1 MNTDNTNT
9 SDATPTDSFEVI
21 AGTMLEF
28 RKEMEHYDVLGIRI
42 ASKTRHIMQAVFA
55 ILIISAIYLIFMIYE
70 MASNMSI
77 MTGHLVNMYNNFGN
91 MSHDMSE
98 ITLMVD
104 SMDKSISGIPVIAQ
118 SMTEM
123 DKYVSTMVGSVHEMN
138 TSITAIDN
146 DMVWINVHMQEM
158 TGRLFNMNRAVNSMS
173 YDVNEMAAPMN
184 SGPMSG
190 FWPR

>member
-1 MNTDNTNT
+1 MNNDSTNT
-9 SDATPTDSFEVI
+9 PNAKPADAFEAI
-21 AGTMLEF
+21 ASTMLEF
-28 RKEMEHYDVLGIRI
+28 RKEMEHYDVLGIKI
-42 ASKTRHIMQAVFA
+42 ASKTRFIMRAVLA
-55 ILIISAIYLIFMIYE
+55 TLILSSIYLVFMIYQ

-77 MTGHLVNMYNNFGN
+77 MTGHLEDMYSNFGT
-91 MSHDMSE
+91 MSQDMGE

-104 SMDKSISGIPVIAQ
+104 SMGKSISGIPEIAQ

-123 DKYVSTMVGSVHEMN
+123 DKYVGIMIGSVYEMN

-146 DMVWINVHMQEM
+146 DMVWINLNMQEM
-158 TGRLFNMNRAVNSMS
+158 TGRLSNMNRSVNLMG